1 MIKPLI
7 SSLVMGA
14 LVLVVYKLL
23 FMLAGSNLIATAVSI
38 LAGVVVYGLLIL
50 KTKAIER
57 DELMTIS
64 MGRKLAAICDK
75 LKLW

>member
-1 MIKPLI
+1 
-7 SSLVMGA
+7 
-14 LVLVVYKLL
+14 
-23 FMLAGSNLIATAVSI
+23 MLAGSNLIATAVSI
-38 LAGVVVYGLLIL
+38 LAGVVVYGLMIL